1 MLDNTILVYGQM
13 NESPGARFRAG
24 HAALTMTEYFR
35 EDRPRTPSSPWPVM
49 S

>member
-13 NESPGARFRAG
+13 NESPGARCRIG
-24 HAALTMTEYFR
+24 HASLTMAEYFR